1 MPIRDPGE
9 RFYRSTALAMLLLAL
24 FASGSA
30 TVIHYLE
37 PESYLL
43 DRILPPIM
51 TLIFTLLL
59 TALWLRPGWIMRITR
74 LTLAASIVALTI
86 PSWFYVS
93 QAFAS
98 SEVGL
103 VDSFPPISTALLV
116 VIVLIM
122 IFLPARQAFCTALFA
137 WCCVALPVLIYL
149 LGHSEEL
156 WTFRGKDMLIS
167 YGPAFLVVLV
177 LIPFHRGLQ
186 NKVARLHA
194 DHEHMQNV
202 ADLDPLTRLYNR
214 RACERHLQQILIE
227 GGRAGVVLFDID
239 HFKKINDTFG
249 HPTGDAVLKEI
260 ADRFNHA
267 IRKDGCV
274 SRWGGEEFLMIL
286 RRVDEQAL
294 KGIGERLR
302 QVISEKPIEPVG
314 HVTASFGVT
323 TVRSMDT
330 LASLLERV
338 DRGLYQAKKAGRDC
352 VVYLPEAEFSEA

>member
-1 MPIRDPGE
+1 
-9 RFYRSTALAMLLLAL
+9 MLLLAL

-37 PESYLL
+37 PDAYLL
-43 DRILPPIM
+43 DRILPPVM
-51 TLIFTLLL
+51 TVIFTSLLV
-59 TALWLRPGWIMRITR
+59 ALRLRPGWIMKITR

-98 SEVGL
+98 PDIRL
-103 VDSFPPISTALLV
+103 VDSFPPISTALIV
-116 VIVLIM
+116 VIILIM
-122 IFLPARQAFCTALFA
+122 IFLPTRQAFCTALFA
-137 WCCVALPVLIYL
+137 WSSVALPVLIYL
-149 LGHSEEL
+149 LGHNDEL
-156 WTFRGKDMLIS
+156 WSYRGKDMMIS

-186 NKVARLHA
+186 NKVERLHA

-202 ADLDPLTRLYNR
+202 ADLDPLTRLFNR

-227 GGRAGVVLFDID
+227 GCRAGVVLFDID
-239 HFKKINDTFG
+239 HFKRINDTFG

-294 KGIGERLR
+294 MGIGERLR
-302 QVISEKPIEPVG
+302 QVISEDPIEPVG
-314 HVTASFGVT
+314 RVTASFGVT
-323 TVRSMDT
+323 MVRPMDT
-330 LASLLERV
+330 MSSLLERV
-338 DRGLYQAKKAGRDC
+338 DRGLYQAKEAGRDC
-352 VVYLPEAEFSEA
+352 VVFLPEVELSEV